1 MQLSSAG
8 ADNGVAAAVA
18 HYEMAS
24 ASLLAEAPALGKQDW
39 YAQSTR
45 GWEEFRLELEQR
57 LYALRNWRLSW
68 WEHWAKLAEAILPRR
83 YHWLIVPNTMSRG
96 MAINGAIKDP
106 TGAQAVRVCTA
117 GMRSGIMS
125 SSRPWFKIK
134 AGLRNFKP
142 DRAGEL
148 WFEEVE
154 DRIYR
159 VFSGSNY
166 YQSATQMF
174 EDLIVFGT
182 APKLMYEDRET
193 IIRCYN
199 PCAGEYYLGAGS
211 DFRINS
217 FYRTFVLT
225 VMQCVQM
232 FGLENC
238 PPDVVTLWENKGAS
252 LETEV
257 IIAHAI
263 EPNFS
268 ASMPGQQPNLGR
280 VPGNFTYRE
289 YFWTWGR
296 ASSKPL
302 SVRGFRNK
310 PFISPRWA
318 TTSNDAYGR
327 SAGMDALPD
336 ILQLHVMTVRQAEA
350 IEKIV
355 RPPML
360 ADMALKNQPSSI
372 LPGKVTYA
380 ADITKGMKSIYDIN
394 IDIEHMSALIEK
406 IEGRVQ
412 KWFFNDLFQMMENLE
427 GVQPRNEMEIAERR
441 GEKLQVLGPIVEGI
455 ENELA
460 EDLRRTIAIMARRG
474 LLPPKPP
481 SLMGIPLEIEFD
493 SMIAVAQR
501 AAETASMERG
511 MQVVTQLQ
519 TAYPDKSPADNVN
532 IDEFT
537 RIYLEKAN
545 FPVKATYG
553 EDERDA
559 MRKAKAQ
566 ANKEAAGKVQAMQAA
581 THAAPA
587 VAKAAKDASDIDP
600 GGLLNALQISSGMG
614 GAAPGA
620 SGLLQ

>member
-1 MQLSSAG
+1 MDRRQFVTG
-8 ADNGVAAAVA
+8 AAAASAVA
-18 HYEMAS
+18 HYELAS
-24 ASLLAEAPALGKQDW
+24 ASLLAEAPALAKQQW
-39 YAQSTR
+39 YDPDNQH
-45 GWEEFRLELEQR
+45 WEEFRLELEQR

-96 MAINGAIKDP
+96 LAINGAIKDP

-142 DRAGEL
+142 DRDGEL

-225 VMQCVQM
+225 VIQCVQM
-232 FGLENC
+232 FGLDRL
-238 PPDVVTLWENKGAS
+238 PPDLQTLWANKGAS

-263 EPNFS
+263 EPNF
-268 ASMPGQQPNLGR
+268 AAEMPGQAKNLGR

-289 YFWTWGR
+289 YFWVWGK
-296 ASSKPL
+296 ASSQPL

-310 PFISPRWA
+310 PFITPRWS
-318 TTSNDAYGR
+318 TTSNDPYGR
-327 SAGMDALPD
+327 SPGMDALPD
-336 ILQLHVMTVRQAEA
+336 ILQSHLMTVRQAEA
-350 IEKIV
+350 IDKIV

-360 ADMALKNQPSSI
+360 ATMFLKNQPSSI
-372 LPGKVTYA
+372 NPGKVTFVPNLNE
-380 ADITKGMKSIYDIN
+380 GMKSIYDIKM
-394 IDIEHMSALIEK
+394 DLEHMTALIERLDA
-406 IEGRVQ
+406 RVG

-441 GEKLQVLGPIVEGI
+441 GEKLQVLGPVVEGI

-460 EDLRRTIAIMARRG
+460 EDLRRVISIMGRRG

-481 SLMGIPLEIEFD
+481 SLLGIPLEIEFD

-511 MQVVTQLQ
+511 IAVVTQLQ
-519 TAYPDKSPADNVN
+519 KSYPEQSPADNVN

-537 RIYLEKAN
+537 RIYLDKAN
-545 FPVKATYG
+545 FPVKAMYG
-553 EDERDA
+553 ETEVKQ
-559 MRKAKAQ
+559 MRAAKAA
-566 ANKEAAGKVQAMQAA
+566 ANKQAADKAQAMQAV

-587 VAKAAKDASDIDP
+587 AAAAAKDASDIDP
-600 GGLLNALQISSGMG
+600 GGLVNAMQIASGMG
-614 GAAPGA
+614 GAATGA
-620 SGLLQ
+620 GNLLQ

>member
-1 MQLSSAG
+1 M
-8 ADNGVAAAVA
+8 AAADGAFA
-18 HYEMAS
+18 HYELAN
-24 ASLLAEAPALGKQDW
+24 ASLLAQIPALAKQSW
-39 YAQSTR
+39 YAQQDNLH
-45 GWEEFRLELEQR
+45 WEEFRQELEQR
-57 LYALRNWRLSW
+57 LYAMRSWRLSW
-68 WEHWAKLAEAILPRR
+68 LTHWARLAEAILPRR
-83 YHWLIVPNTMSRG
+83 YHFLITPNTMSRG
-96 MAINGAIKDP
+96 LAINQAIKDP
-106 TGAQAVRVCTA
+106 TGSQAVRVCTA

-134 AGLRNFKP
+134 PGLRNFKP
-142 DRAGEL
+142 DRSGEL

-182 APKLMYEDRET
+182 APKIMYEDRDT

-199 PCAGEYYLGAGS
+199 PCAGEYYLGNGS

-232 FGLENC
+232 FGLEMVG
-238 PPDVVTLWENKGAS
+238 PEVQTLWENKGAS

-268 ASMPGQQPNLGR
+268 AAMPGQDNKLGV
-280 VPGNFTYRE
+280 VPGNFTFRE
-289 YFWTWGR
+289 YYWLWGR
-296 ASSKPL
+296 NIPQPL
-302 SVRGFRNK
+302 SMRGFRTK
-310 PFISPRWA
+310 PFIAPRWS

-327 SAGMDALPD
+327 SPGMDALPD

-350 IEKIV
+350 IEKMV

-360 ADMALKNQPSSI
+360 ATTALKNQPSSI
-372 LPGKVTYA
+372 LPGKVTYVP
-380 ADITKGMKSIYDIN
+380 DIQAGMKSIYDIKM
-394 IDIEHMSALIEK
+394 DIEDMSALIQK
-406 IEGRVQ
+406 IEQRVE

-441 GEKLQVLGPIVEGI
+441 GEKLQVLGPVVEGI

-460 EDLRRTIAIMARRG
+460 DDIRRTIAIMGRRG
-474 LLPPKPP
+474 LLPPKPQ
-481 SLMGIPLEIEFD
+481 SLLGIPLEIEFD

-511 MQVVTQLQ
+511 MQVATQLQ
-519 TAYPDKSPADNVN
+519 TAFPDKRPADNIN
-532 IDEFT
+532 IDEWL
-537 RIYLEKAN
+537 RIYLEKSN
-545 FPVKATYG
+545 FPVKAMVG
-553 EDERDA
+553 QDQVAAIRAGAE
-559 MRKAKAQ
+559 KANA
-566 ANKEAAGKVQAMQAA
+566 EAAQKAQAMQAI

-587 VAKAAKDASDIDP
+587 AAKAAKDASQIDP
-600 GGLLNALQISSGMG
+600 GGALAALNLVAGGSAGGGNALGTSTVQ
-614 GAAPGA
+614 
-620 SGLLQ
+620 